1 MHHELRWI
9 TVLGLGHKRPAPGT
23 WGSLPPVVLA
33 ALLLVSGLGPGSSPW
48 LYSLLLVTLFLW
60 ACAGCIAQ
68 GDQAEARWRKDP
80 SQAVA
85 DETAGQCIP
94 LLILPS
100 LPGCTNFWWLIAAAF
115 VLFRL
120 ADIAKPPPARGL
132 QRLPAGWGILIDDL
146 IAGVYAA
153 AALWLFALWIA

>member
-9 TVLGLGHKRPAPGT
+9 TVLGLGHQRPAPGT
-23 WGSLPPVVLA
+23 WGSLPPV
-33 ALLLVSGLGPGSSPW
+33 LLICILTLSGLGPHAHPW
-48 LYSLLLVTLFLW
+48 LCTLLLAVIFLW
-60 ACAGCIAQ
+60 ACAGCILQ

-94 LLILPS
+94 LLIIPLLPACAH
-100 LPGCTNFWWLIAAAF
+100 PWWLIAGAF
-115 VLFRL
+115 LLFRL

-153 AALWLFALWIA
+153 AALALLAFW